1 MGRKRSFLSCRI
13 PDHLRRWFIPKEV
26 AHSPLFGVGCMVT
39 AFHAAQGGG
48 RAGSP
53 FTVDKPG
60 ELYSGQRHGDESRR
74 QYGPWTGW
82 DRNTLSLYRLLPT
95 PQGLPDKPKSKD
107 NELSDQGFSKL
118 SVVKKKEN
126 LGNGQS
132 RGASGER
139 TTECSPGGDPRT
151 TKEGC

>member
-1 MGRKRSFLSCRI
+1 MGKDNFSRAEFQIIYVDGLS
-13 PDHLRRWFIPKEV
+13 PRRWRTV
-26 AHSPLFGVGCMVT
+26 LYSAWV

-48 RAGSP
+48 RAGSH

-60 ELYSGQRHGDESRR
+60 ELYSGQRHGDESRG

-82 DRNTLSLYRLLPT
+82 DRNTLSLYSLLPK

-118 SVVKKKEN
+118 SVIRKKEN

-139 TTECSPGGDPRT
+139 TTKCNPGGDPGT